1 MNKST
6 IRAFAAGIIFTSAL
20 VGGYSYVFPIEKK
33 ASLTLEEAKVMLEH
47 NGYKIQSAETSKKE
61 ATSKQQAS
69 ETISDAKKRVV
80 PIQAEKPSAVSYTLT
95 VESGMTP
102 EKIAEVL
109 ENEGIFENG
118 VVFLQYLKENQ
129 LIKRIQIG
137 QYTFTPNMELTEI
150 VKMLTE

>member
-69 ETISDAKKRVV
+69 ETISDAKKRAI

-118 VVFLQYLKENQ
+118 IVFLQYLKENQ

>member
-47 NGYKIQSAETSKKE
+47 NGYKIESAETSKKE
-61 ATSKQQAS
+61 STSKQQVS
-69 ETISDAKKRVV
+69 ETISDAKKQAV

-102 EKIAEVL
+102 EKIAEIL

>member
-20 VGGYSYVFPIEKK
+20 VGGYSYIFPIEKE
-33 ASLTLEEAKVMLEH
+33 ATLTLEEAKVTLEH
-47 NGYKIQSAETSKKE
+47 NGYTIQSAETSKKKP
-61 ATSKQQAS
+61 ASKAQVS
-69 ETISDAKKRVV
+69 ESISDANKPAVLK
-80 PIQAEKPSAVSYTLT
+80 QAVKPSAVSYTLT

>member
-47 NGYKIQSAETSKKE
+47 YGYKIQSAETSKKK

-69 ETISDAKKRVV
+69 ETISDAKKRAV

-118 VVFLQYLKENQ
+118 VVFLQYLKENH

-150 VKMLTE
+150 VEMLTE

>member
-20 VGGYSYVFPIEKK
+20 VGGYSYAFPIEKK
-33 ASLTLEEAKVMLEH
+33 ASLTLEDAKEILEL

-61 ATSKQQAS
+61 TASKPQVRES
-69 ETISDAKKRVV
+69 ISDAKA
-80 PIQAEKPSAVSYTLT
+80 PAESEQAEKPSAVSYTLT

-118 VVFLQYLKENQ
+118 VVFLQYLKENH

-137 QYTFTPNMELTEI
+137 QYTFTPDMELTEI
-150 VKMLTE
+150 VKLLTE

>member
-6 IRAFAAGIIFTSAL
+6 IRAFAAGIIFTSTL
-20 VGGYSYVFPIEKK
+20 VGCYLFAFSIEKK
-33 ASLTLEEAKVMLEH
+33 TTITLEEAKVIVKQ
-47 NGYKIQSAETSKKE
+47 NGYIIQSAETSKKE
-61 ATSKQQAS
+61 IAS
-69 ETISDAKKRVV
+69 ESQGNESITDIKKPVT
-80 PIQAEKPSAVSYTLT
+80 PKQAEKPSSVSYTLI
-95 VESGMTP
+95 VKSGMTP

-137 QYTFTPNMELTEI
+137 QYTLTPDMELTEI
-150 VKMLTE
+150 VKMITE

>member
-61 ATSKQQAS
+61 ATSKQQVS
-69 ETISDAKKRVV
+69 ETISDAKKRAV

-118 VVFLQYLKENQ
+118 VVFLQYLKENH

-150 VKMLTE
+150 VEMLTE

>member
-6 IRAFAAGIIFTSAL
+6 IRAFAAGIIFTSAF
-20 VGGYSYVFPIEKK
+20 VGGYSYVLPVEKNTH
-33 ASLTLEEAKVMLEH
+33 LTVDEAIRIVEQS
-47 NGYKIQSAETSKKE
+47 GYKIQTAESDQKELVSKPEQVSKPISE
-61 ATSKQQAS
+61 AKPES
-69 ETISDAKKRVV
+69 I
-80 PIQAEKPSAVSYTLT
+80 EKPSTITYTLI

-109 ENEGIFENG
+109 EKEGILENG

-137 QYTFTPNMELTEI
+137 QYTFTPNMEITEI
-150 VKMLTE
+150 VKKLTE